1 MQLNLVDER
10 GSNETRSAERAARL
24 GLRLFEAAPVGDPAW
39 IARIDA
45 ARIDSAA
52 RTLPAH
58 HTAAALLAQTFARE
72 SILTPALLDGIQWA
86 LAYAHRAD
94 RLLDELP
101 ADATTILAMDESL
114 ERAERLLLGSSA
126 RQPKTQAR
134 QIAQAT
140 APLVGLRS
148 RWQACDLRA
157 A

>member
-1 MQLNLVDER
+1 MQLNLVDDT
-10 GSNETRSAERAARL
+10 GSKEAQSAECAARL
-24 GLRLFEAAPVGDPAW
+24 GLRLYEAVPVGDPAW
-39 IARIDA
+39 IARVE
-45 ARIDSAA
+45 SAE
-52 RTLPAH
+52 RTEPAH
-58 HTAAALLAQTFARE
+58 HTAAALLAKTFARE
-72 SILTPALLDGIQWA
+72 SLLTPALFDSMQWA

-126 RQPKTQAR
+126 RHPKTQAR

-140 APLVGLRS
+140 APLVELRS
-148 RWQACDLRA
+148 RCQACDLRA